1 MTNIKQARERLVRRI
16 VDGDGRLAQPQRRAA
31 FDHALAGGPLQ
42 ALIGKVAKHAYRVTD
57 EDFTAAR
64 ATGLSEDE
72 MFELVVCGAVGEAD
86 RQYDGALAALDRATG
101 GK

>member
-1 MTNIKQARERLVRRI
+1 MTDIKVKRARLEERIRE
-16 VDGDGRLAQPQRRAA
+16 GHGRSSIAQRKAA
-31 FDHALAGGPLQ
+31 FDHTLPSGVLQ

-57 EDFTAAR
+57 EDVAAAR
-64 ATGLSEDE
+64 ASGLSEDE
-72 MFELVVCGAVGEAD
+72 VFELVVCGAVGEAN